1 MQRRNL
7 LSARDRLG
15 ASIIELVAADVAKHG
30 PEVIEQLR
38 LKNVAA
44 YARLVSDLVHFR
56 KLTSERNTQT
66 RRRPRSLRMRD
77 VLKAM
82 DDRPIDVDNILLPAK
97 HRQRWLRGMEAL
109 EPRRPEDLTPAELAD
124 AWGADLAA
132 WYEQNIR
139 QLG

>member
-7 LSARDRLG
+7 LNARDRLG
-15 ASIIELVAADVAKHG
+15 STVIELVAADVAEHG
-30 PEVIEQLR
+30 PEVIAQLR

-56 KLTSERNTQT
+56 KLASKRNTQT

-77 VLKAM
+77 LLGAM
-82 DDRPIDVDNILLPAK
+82 DDRPIDVDNILLPEK
-97 HRQRWLRGMEAL
+97 YRQRWLRGMEAL
-109 EPRRPEDLTPAELAD
+109 RPRIPEDLTPAELAD